1 MKTIKGGFFFFIL
14 LGLIFNSP
22 IFAADNND
30 TAALTMEIPSICKL
44 TVRNADQSINLLQD
58 ASGEAAYEAGYVDG
72 AINRPTLTVDS
83 NTSWKLSVKI
93 NSDWN
98 NVNGYQK
105 ATGDLMF
112 KVTSNSGRQ
121 TGFTD
126 FLPLTL
132 NDQEIASSSDGIGSS
147 IYNCQ
152 YRILLGWEKD
162 KPGAYN
168 IIIVYTLAT
177 K

>member
-1 MKTIKGGFFFFIL
+1 MKTVKEIFFFFIL

-22 IFAADNND
+22 VFAADNND

-58 ASGEAAYEAGYVDG
+58 ASGETAYEAGYVNG
-72 AINRPTLTVDS
+72 AADRPELTVDS
-83 NTSWKLSVKI
+83 NTSWKLSVKVS
-93 NSDWN
+93 SDWN

-105 ATGDLMF
+105 QTSDLML
-112 KVTSNSGRQ
+112 KATSSNGRQ

-126 FLPLTL
+126 FAPLAM
-132 NDQEIASSSDGIGSS
+132 NDQEIASNNQGIGSS
-147 IYNCQ
+147 VYNCQ

-168 IIIVYTLAT
+168 IIIVYTLST